1 MAKLE
6 PSIPRDRLY
15 KLTALTLLV
24 YLLTKLGINIPDWVL
39 SLKDSVLP

>member
-1 MAKLE
+1 MAKLD
-6 PSIPRDRLY
+6 PVIPRDKLY

-39 SLKDSVLP
+39 SLKQTVLP